1 MIVGITGTIGSG
13 KGTVVEILKEK
24 GFKHFSA
31 RALITE
37 EIKRRNLPVNRDS
50 MVLVGNDWRNKY
62 GASYVA
68 EELYRRA
75 KIAGGNAVIES
86 LRTVGEIESL
96 RMKGDFMLL
105 AVDAEVE
112 VRYERLHKRGL
123 ETDDVSFEQFSAQE
137 QREFISSDPN
147 KQNLS
152 ACIELADHLI
162 INNGSVE
169 ELKRK
174 IERILK

>member
-1 MIVGITGTIGSG
+1 MGITGTIGSG